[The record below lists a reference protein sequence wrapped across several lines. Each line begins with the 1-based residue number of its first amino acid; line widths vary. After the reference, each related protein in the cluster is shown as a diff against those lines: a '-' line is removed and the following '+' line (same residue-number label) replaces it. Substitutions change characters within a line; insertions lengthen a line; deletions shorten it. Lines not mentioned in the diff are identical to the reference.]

1 MSRKYT
7 ETFKKN
13 SNQTTSKQQDNQNN
27 KNTNQQYN
35 AWKRQFIFNA
45 IDAP

>member
-7 ETFKKN
+7 ETLKKIY

-27 KNTNQQYN
+27 KNTN
-35 AWKRQFIFNA
+35 
-45 IDAP
+45 

>member
-7 ETFKKN
+7 ETLKKN
-13 SNQTTSKQQDNQNN
+13 SNQTTFKQDNQNN